1 MSSEPLSPNSDERS
15 EHVMAYMDDDRR
27 RGREYYQV
35 NLDMGRLF
43 WIAFLIGVILIG
55 VFIFGFFIGGDSE
68 GDQDRLSLTK
78 LSKTELFSRERVEA
92 EKAKDELKILD
103 LLDKDLEAET
113 RYIDVESLE
122 EAAEENETPLESRVQ
137 EPEPVGTVDEIRLAD
152 EPVIREAAPRSTPA
166 VSDTPKAKTT
176 YRPVG
181 DYYIQ
186 VASFS
191 KEANAQQ
198 LAKRLS
204 KNLYRVEIEEALVN
218 ESIFYRVRVGPFE
231 QKSVAVNTM
240 TSMKRIFDLKD
251 PFVLKKQS

>member
-15 EHVMAYMDDDRR
+15 EQVMAYMDDDRR

-137 EPEPVGTVDEIRLAD
+137 EPEPVGTVDEIRLAFSR
-152 EPVIREAAPRSTPA
+152 VAARSLPC
-166 VSDTPKAKTT
+166 
-176 YRPVG
+176 
-181 DYYIQ
+181 
-186 VASFS
+186 
-191 KEANAQQ
+191 
-198 LAKRLS
+198 
-204 KNLYRVEIEEALVN
+204 
-218 ESIFYRVRVGPFE
+218 
-231 QKSVAVNTM
+231 
-240 TSMKRIFDLKD
+240 
-251 PFVLKKQS
+251 